1 MLNREDIL
9 NFLGEHKASFHN
21 EFQIVKLGLFGSFA
35 LNRQSEVSD
44 IDLLVE
50 FAPNTEDLTE
60 KKESIRSILKRK
72 FNREVDI
79 CREKYIKPYFKDQI
93 LNSAIYV

>member
-9 NFLGEHKASFHN
+9 NFLGEQKTSFRN

-35 LNRQSEVSD
+35 LNNQSEDSD

-50 FAPNTEDLTE
+50 FAPNTEDLTN
-60 KKESIRSILKRK
+60 KKEGIRSILKRK

>member
-1 MLNREDIL
+1 MLNKDDIL
-9 NFLGEHKASFHN
+9 NFLEEQKSAFRN
-21 EFQIVKLGLFGSFA
+21 EFQIIKLGLFGSFA
-35 LNRQSEVSD
+35 RNEQSEDSD

-50 FAPNTEDLTE
+50 FAPNTKDLTK
-60 KKESIRSILKRK
+60 KKESIRNLFKSR

-79 CREKYIKPYFKDQI
+79 CREKYIKPYFKAQI